1 MSQGITVVG
10 LGSGDPDQLT
20 LGIWKILQNANRVYV
35 RTQEHPVMNRIAE
48 EGIKFESFD
57 SVYEANDSFGEV
69 YESIARRI
77 LELSQNEALVYAV
90 PGHPM
95 VAEKTVLLLREYA
108 DAAGIPLQVLGGES
122 FLDQAFV
129 RLGFDP
135 IEGFQLLDS
144 SAVTSELIQPSL
156 HTLIGQVYD
165 SLTASEVKLGLMDVY
180 PDDHPV
186 VVGHALGVEGEER
199 ILHVPLYEL
208 DRLEGYG
215 NLSLIYVPRS
225 EDDSLRASS
234 FARLHEI
241 VRILRS
247 PGGCPWDMEQTHAS
261 IRKNL
266 IEETYEVIETIDEDD
281 PDHMREELGDLLLQI
296 MLHSQMEEEVG
307 TFNVYDVI
315 RELNEKLIFRH
326 PHVFGDLAAGD
337 AQEALNNWDAMKV
350 EEKKRKG
357 LASPEASLL
366 DGVPKDLPSLMK
378 AYKIQKKAAKVGFDW
393 DEVSSAFAKI
403 EEELDELKE
412 ALNQGASSEKMKLE
426 LGDLL
431 FSTVNVAR
439 FLDLDPEEAL
449 SLVNDKFRRR
459 FRYIEDRLRERGSS
473 PQSSTLDEMDTLWNE
488 AKTAESSSSS

>member
-1 MSQGITVVG
+1 MSKAITVVG

-20 LGIWKILQNANRVYV
+20 LGIWKILQGASRVYV
-35 RTQEHPVMNRIAE
+35 RTKEHPVMHRIAA
-48 EGIKFESFD
+48 EGIAFESFD
-57 SVYEANDSFGEV
+57 SVYEANESFGDV

-77 LELSQNEALVYAV
+77 IELADQGDLVYAV

-108 DAAGIPLQVLGGES
+108 EAADVSLTVLGGES

-144 SAVTSELIQPSL
+144 SDVTSEHIRPSL

-186 VVGHALGVEGEER
+186 IVGHALGVEGEER
-199 ILHVPLYEL
+199 ILRVPLYEL

-215 NLSLIYVPRS
+215 NLSLVYIPRS
-225 EDDSLRASS
+225 EDEALRAGS

-241 VRILRS
+241 VNMLRS

-266 IEETYEVIETIDEDD
+266 IEETYEVLETIDEDD

-315 RELNEKLIFRH
+315 RGLNEKLIFRH
-326 PHVFGDLAAGD
+326 PHVFGDSAAGD
-337 AQEALNNWDAMKV
+337 AEEALKNWDAMKA

-357 LASPEASLL
+357 LSEPEASLL
-366 DGVPKDLPSLMK
+366 DGVPRDLPALMK
-378 AYKIQKKAAKVGFDW
+378 AYKIQKKAAKAGFDW

-403 EEELDELKE
+403 EEELGELREGLAKGADSE
-412 ALNQGASSEKMKLE
+412 ALKLE

-431 FSTVNVAR
+431 FSAVNAAR
-439 FLDLDPEEAL
+439 FLKIDPEEAL

-473 PQSSTLDEMDTLWNE
+473 PQTSTLDEMDALWNE
-488 AKTAESSSSS
+488 AKAAE